1 MFCYQIAVKFYLFV
15 AGMSTKLKKINIDY
29 SEYLG
34 PDYKE
39 TQEDGKRTSTMVCN
53 HVSWLDTVI
62 LIKNLS
68 PAFAP
73 SSELGRLPVLSTLME
88 ALDSIYIPRGGN
100 EESRLNAL

>member
-1 MFCYQIAVKFYLFV
+1 
-15 AGMSTKLKKINIDY
+15 MSTKLKKINLDY

-34 PDYKE
+34 PDYLE
-39 TQEDGKRTSTMVCN
+39 TQDNSIRTSTLVCN

-62 LIKNLS
+62 LIRNLS

-73 SSELGRLPVLSTLME
+73 SSELGKLPVLSTLME

-100 EESRLNAL
+100 EESRMNAL